1 MTRKEVHNIL
11 DQPRRLAIRIKRL
24 TEERE
29 ALIGGLMPGGMD
41 MNDRIQK
48 SPEDVM
54 AKVMAEV
61 ADIDEEIERLTEKR
75 ADELIRLRRMLDGD
89 DVKLAIV
96 SMSYIGSVPM
106 RVIAEELHYALSTVY
121 WMRAE
126 GLDEVG
132 ERLEKLEG
140 DV

>member
-11 DQPRRLAIRIKRL
+11 DQPRSLAIRIKRL

-29 ALIGGLMPGGMD
+29 ALIGVLMPGGMD

-61 ADIDEEIERLTEKR
+61 ADIDEEIERLTARR
-75 ADELIRLRRMLDGD
+75 ANEIIRIRGLLEGD
-89 DVKLAIV
+89 DVRMAVV
-96 SMSYIGSVPM
+96 SMSYIAQLPM
-106 RVIAEELHYALSTVY
+106 RVIAEEVHYSLKSVY
-121 WMRAE
+121 RLRGE
-126 GLDEVG
+126 GLDMVG
-132 ERLEKLEG
+132 AKVENNEKA
-140 DV
+140 

>member
-29 ALIGGLMPGGMD
+29 ALIGVLMPGGMD

-75 ADELIRLRRMLDGD
+75 ADEIISLRKLLDGD
-89 DVKLAIV
+89 DVRLLV
-96 SMSYIGSVPM
+96 LSMSYLNGKPM
-106 RVIAEELHYALSTVY
+106 KVIAEELHYVFRYVY
-121 WMRAE
+121 QLRGE
-126 GLDEVG
+126 GLDIVG
-132 ERLEKLEG
+132 QLLEETEQRE
-140 DV
+140 

>member
-29 ALIGGLMPGGMD
+29 ALIGVLMPGGMD

-48 SPEDVM
+48 TPEDVM

-61 ADIDEEIERLTEKR
+61 ADIDEEIEQLTARR
-75 ADELIRLRRMLDGD
+75 ANEIIRIRGLLEGD
-89 DVKLAIV
+89 DVRMAVV
-96 SMSYIGSVPM
+96 SMSYIAQLPM
-106 RVIAEELHYALSTVY
+106 RAIAEEVHYSLKSVY
-121 WMRAE
+121 RLRAE
-126 GLDEVG
+126 GLDMVG
-132 ERLEKLEG
+132 EKVENNEKA
-140 DV
+140 

>member
-29 ALIGGLMPGGMD
+29 ALIGVLMPGGMD

-61 ADIDEEIERLTEKR
+61 ADIDEEIERLTARR
-75 ADELIRLRRMLDGD
+75 ALAMIEVVKMLQGDDRRLEVLSMWYVSRMTIREIAKEMHFAESTIYRLRR
-89 DVKLAIV
+89 
-96 SMSYIGSVPM
+96 
-106 RVIAEELHYALSTVY
+106 
-121 WMRAE
+121 E
-126 GLDEVG
+126 GLDIVG
-132 ERLEKLEG
+132 QER
-140 DV
+140 